1 MNLSKQDNKFLQQ
14 YEKMKYGNMKEM
26 FVEEIRQEVIE
37 QVVKIMMDDTALKH
51 TDVAQTSF
59 ARLMCQE
66 FSYLKNRVD
75 KLDPARIQPK
85 IETSIQ
91 KKIESLEKKIEQLTQ
106 KPEELLRLCVQNFKL
121 E

>member
-1 MNLSKQDNKFLQQ
+1 MKQRLSEEEFN
-14 YEKMKYGNMKEM
+14 
-26 FVEEIRQEVIE
+26 EIRQEVIE

-51 TDVAQTSF
+51 TDVVQTSF

-75 KLDPARIQPK
+75 KLDPNRIQPK
-85 IETSIQ
+85 IETAIQ